1 MSGRHLGG
9 VAPRTSACGVYST
22 LSEKP
27 RGSWTDGYRETSS
40 RESDLLVVL
49 GYSLRLI
56 SKQT

>member
-9 VAPRTSACGVYST
+9 VAPRTSACVYST
-22 LSEKP
+22 SSEKP

-40 RESDLLVVL
+40 RENDLLVVL